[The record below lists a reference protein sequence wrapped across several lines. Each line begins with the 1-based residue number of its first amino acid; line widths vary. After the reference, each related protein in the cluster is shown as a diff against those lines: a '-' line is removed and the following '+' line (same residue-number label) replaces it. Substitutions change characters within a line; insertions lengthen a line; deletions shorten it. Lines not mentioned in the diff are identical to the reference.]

1 MNEENQ
7 NKRKS
12 RRRAESEDIENIP
25 KRPRRLSDLD
35 RDYCKKIQMK
45 SRECEWFRKL
55 GIDDQVN
62 IIDKETEVERYY
74 QQDIPLRYKV
84 LLSDMNMGTKSFIIQ
99 KIDQFNNMNSYE
111 SEYHKLDKWLKSVS
125 YIPFGTYV
133 EMPITRTDNE
143 YKIQKFLYDSYQ
155 QIENTIYGQEEAKNK
170 MIQIVAQWISN
181 PLSRGQMIA
190 LEGPPGVGKTS
201 FVKNGVSKV
210 LNRPFSFYALG
221 GASDACNLEGHSYT
235 YEGANYGRIVQMLM
249 ESKVMNP
256 IIFFDELDKISNTSR
271 GQEITGILTHLTDT
285 SQNNTFQDKYFA
297 GIDLDISR
305 ILFFFS
311 YNDVELIHPILKDR
325 LTIIKFEGYKTEE
338 KIKIAIK
345 HMIPQILIDIGFDVG
360 DILFSHDVLRYLIQ
374 NYCVEEKGVRNMK
387 RCLEDIVMKMN
398 LLRLFTIH
406 QKDRNETGIEIEI
419 EPHKIFPYFIENLS
433 IPYEMTNET
442 VNKLLRYSSISKK
455 QMNSILSS
463 IYI

>member
-1 MNEENQ
+1 MSDENQ
-7 NKRKS
+7 KKRNRK
-12 RRRAESEDIENIP
+12 RIDSEDLENTQTP

-35 RDYCKKIQMK
+35 RDYYKKIQMK
-45 SRECEWFRKL
+45 SRESEWFRKL
-55 GIDDQVN
+55 CLDEQIK

-74 QQDIPLRYKV
+74 QQDIPLRYRI

-99 KIDQFNNMNSYE
+99 KIDQFENMNPYE
-111 SEYHKLDKWLKSVS
+111 GEYHKLDKWLKSVS
-125 YIPFGTYV
+125 CIPFGTYV
-133 EMPITRTDNE
+133 EMPILKTDE
-143 YKIQKFLYDSYQ
+143 DYKIHRFLYESYQ
-155 QIENTIYGQEEAKNK
+155 KIDNTIYGQEEAKNK

-221 GASDACNLEGHSYT
+221 GASDACHLEGHSYT

-256 IIFFDELDKISNTSR
+256 IVFFDELDKISNTSR

-311 YNDVELIHPILKDR
+311 YNDIQLIHPILKDR
-325 LTIIKFEGYKTEE
+325 LTIIKFEGYKTDE
-338 KIKIAIK
+338 KIKIAMK
-345 HMIPQILIDIGFDVG
+345 HMIPQILMDIGFEIG
-360 DILFSHDVLRYLIQ
+360 DIIFTKEVLRHLIQ
-374 NYCVEEKGVRNMK
+374 TYCHDEKGVRNMK
-387 RCLEDIVMKMN
+387 RCLEDVVMKIN
-398 LLRLFTIH
+398 LLRLFQTSNR
-406 QKDRNETGIEIEI
+406 DEPIEEGEVV
-419 EPHKIFPYFIENLS
+419 EPNKIFPYHIDNLTL
-433 IPYEMTNET
+433 PYEITNT
-442 VNKLLRYSSISKK
+442 VIDKLLRYSSISKRE
-455 QMNSILSS
+455 MNTMLST
-463 IYI
+463 IYV